1 MLDRP
6 TNHTMNVPNN
16 IVKLENMK
24 ENSKYNTGS
33 KLQMNEMLMNI
44 DENGVLMQDGHENV
58 LMGVPPSL
66 V

>member
-1 MLDRP
+1 MQ
-6 TNHTMNVPNN
+6 
-16 IVKLENMK
+16 

-44 DENGVLMQDGHENV
+44 DENGMLIQDGHENI

-66 V
+66 L